1 MTCKYGDGRFVLVS
15 IKHKD
20 APPPPPTDGPLSA
33 VGTIDS
39 LDSGQVSVDVDV
51 SDDPVSC
58 DVPAGMDIVKM
69 YCVKNGGGDYVV
81 KALISDHASITPDGS
96 WFIVEGSIL
105 DVNSAQISVDVPD
118 RDSPVTCAVVP
129 GADLSAFH
137 AGDAVAMKCKLLGG
151 GFKLK
156 LLESATAHYELI
168 G

>member
-129 GADLSAFH
+129 VARSSLVIGPPSRYEVMLLPKTMSLNDPGAMASAR
-137 AGDAVAMKCKLLGG
+137 
-151 GFKLK
+151 
-156 LLESATAHYELI
+156 
-168 G
+168 